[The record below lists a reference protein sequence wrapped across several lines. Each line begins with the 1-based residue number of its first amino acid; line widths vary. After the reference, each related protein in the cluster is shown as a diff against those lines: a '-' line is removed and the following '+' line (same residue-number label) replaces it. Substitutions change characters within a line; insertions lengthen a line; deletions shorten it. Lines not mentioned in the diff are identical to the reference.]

1 MLRNRTC
8 TNPTPTLYG
17 KTCEGNPES
26 YAVCART
33 ACHVVAFNAHGFHEL
48 SNYVNAFPSVI
59 FNEGNAYNPST
70 GHFTAPV
77 DGIYYF
83 TTQMCCQANSGINFY
98 LEKGSENMSVN
109 TRLTATEQTEHTYSS
124 CTSASS
130 SVKLTMN
137 EHVWVK
143 MYSIYTS
150 TTIYEDGVNAWISFT
165 GMLTQ
170 EL

>member
-1 MLRNRTC
+1 MQFVPRQ
-8 TNPTPTLYG
+8 PM
-17 KTCEGNPES
+17 S
-26 YAVCART
+26 
-33 ACHVVAFNAHGFHEL
+33 HVVAFNAHGFHEL
-48 SNYVNAFPSVI
+48 SNYTNAFPSVI

-83 TTQMCCQANSGINFY
+83 TTQMCCQANSGLNFY
-98 LEKGSENMSVN
+98 LEKVSENISAM
-109 TRLTATEQTEHTYSS
+109 TRLTATGQTENAYAA

-130 SVKLTMN
+130 SVKLTRN

-143 MYSIYTS
+143 MEGQITTSQFYEDS
-150 TTIYEDGVNAWISFT
+150 TTWICFT

>member
-17 KTCEGNPES
+17 KTCDGISEA

-48 SNYVNAFPSVI
+48 SNYVNAFPTVI

-83 TTQMCCQANSGINFY
+83 TAQNLRYCRVECLLFLG
-98 LEKGSENMSVN
+98 KG
-109 TRLTATEQTEHTYSS
+109 Q
-124 CTSASS
+124 
-130 SVKLTMN
+130 
-137 EHVWVK
+137 
-143 MYSIYTS
+143 
-150 TTIYEDGVNAWISFT
+150 
-165 GMLTQ
+165 
-170 EL
+170 